1 MKSKLIVLVLFFAFA
16 VIGAA
21 APEDSVP
28 APLVSVIFSNESNY
42 IENLFTLVQ
51 TGDYF
56 GNKNAGA
63 YYSQFIPLNGIIKRD
78 TFTFDPSA
86 IAQGPNVYPFMFTYK
101 GGMYYLLFVSSK
113 ILEEK
118 TDFPF
123 FATIIKVVDI
133 QEKDNSAQIETIAN
147 LYFNQND
154 TLALSLQSDRL
165 AFGNVTNQTLAGF
178 VNGKQPT
185 QAQRQPVRLTP
196 KIVPK
201 KRKVQLKPTAMPKP
215 VVSVKVPAQSPRRP
229 ILSPLRTP
237 APAKVR

>member
-1 MKSKLIVLVLFFAFA
+1 MKSKLIVLALFFTFA
-16 VIGAA
+16 MIGAD
-21 APEDSVP
+21 APGSVP
-28 APLVSVIFSNESNY
+28 APIVSVIFSNESNY

-63 YYSQFIPLNGIIKRD
+63 YYPQFIPLKGIVKRD
-78 TFTFDPSA
+78 TFTFDPGA

-101 GGMYYLLFVSSK
+101 GGVYYLLFVTSK

-154 TLALSLQSDRL
+154 TLALALQPDRL
-165 AFGNVTNQTLAGF
+165 AFGNVTNQTMAGF
-178 VNGKQPT
+178 VNGKPPT
-185 QAQRQPVRLTP
+185 LAQRQPVKLTP
-196 KIVPK
+196 RTAPK
-201 KRKVQLKPTAMPKP
+201 KRKVQLKPTSMPKP
-215 VVSVKVPAQSPRRP
+215 VVSVKTAVKSKRP
-229 ILSPLRTP
+229 PLLSPLRTP